1 MALYKGFSTYNRR
14 RKFGVTDFD
23 LIKQDLFNHLHI
35 RKGEKLMNPEFGTII
50 WGVLFE
56 PFTNELRDA
65 ILEDI
70 KRIVKYDPRVALE
83 QLSLS
88 QYEHG
93 LQLDMTLNYISE
105 NVSETISL
113 QFDRH
118 SDTITQGRLELG

>member
-1 MALYKGFSTYNRR
+1 MALYKGFSTHKRR

-56 PFTNELRDA
+56 PFTNDLRDA
-65 ILEDI
+65 IVEDI

-83 QLSLS
+83 KLSLS
-88 QYEHG
+88 QFDHG

-105 NVSETISL
+105 NVTEAISV
-113 QFDRH
+113 QFDRN
-118 SDTITQGRLELG
+118 SETITQGRLGL